1 VIWPEQRDFKASG
14 WIGHDLMYGEDAETR
29 KWVRNNGVGSAKV
42 GAILQQH

>member
-1 VIWPEQRDFKASG
+1 MDPRKPS
-14 WIGHDLMYGEDAETR
+14 DAETR